1 MSRSSIPPIQHFWT
15 QADFTPTPSQEA
27 AILHTEGPLFLTAGP
42 GSGKTRVLL
51 WRTLNLLVYGEVNPE
66 EIFLS
71 TFTEKAALQLKDGL
85 RSLLGLVT
93 NATGKP
99 YDISGMS
106 IGTVHSICNR
116 LLTDRRF
123 SPGHARHRAP
133 LLFDELAQYFKIYTR
148 NNWKNLILAGGYD
161 DEEAAQRT
169 INDYLSGADSYS
181 RHLSVTNCIALFN
194 RLSEENLDPHA
205 VRTRDETL
213 KSLLQMYSHYK
224 ESLNVDEHIQQ
235 VDLALLQQRAFNYFQ
250 ESEQSGSV
258 FKHIIID
265 EYQDTNS
272 IQESIFF
279 ELAKGHKNIC
289 VVGDDDQALYRFRG
303 ATVENLVEFESRC
316 VRFLGVKPRRLDL
329 NTNYRSRRKIVTLYT
344 SFIDSPIWTDKKD
357 TTKHY
362 RIVDKK
368 IEAHSEDEGP
378 SVIVSTHAKGD
389 QVYAEIA
396 QFVRRLKEEG
406 KVSDYNQVAFLFPSM
421 KSMGNMSTRVRG
433 FQQAFTAEGIPFYS
447 PRAGRFLEVEEAV
460 AVFGLF
466 QKVFGSPSHRYRG
479 QSTQGMRTFQDWLHG
494 CDVRADALI
503 ADDDHLA
510 EYVKDRKTELETI
523 TRDYELLVAHCE
535 KKKIDLKSPV
545 KPGITQ
551 ALTSVSGL
559 SLRTQKQ
566 LSSHYLNQAIK
577 RRHEENDPY
586 RVNYVLNRVTSVDW
600 SVLDLF
606 YQLNGFKYFREMYR
620 LAEQGEDEGPVCN
633 LGLITQYLARFM
645 DDNSPV
651 LTGSFLVE
659 DRFVKRFF
667 SSFLYALFRRGESEF
682 EYTDDPFPRG
692 RVPFLTIHQA
702 KGLEF
707 PVVVLGS
714 VYKENRE
721 APVVEKIV
729 RKLLKKE
736 GEPLDRIVKFDI
748 MRMFYVALS
757 RAKNLLI
764 LPRYTHAKSA
774 TDEFH
779 EIFDRGDLPVIPSF
793 DTSGIPSS
801 EAHDEDLGKTYSYT
815 GDFLLY
821 NKCPRNYM
829 LFKKYGFVP
838 SRTQTMFFGQ
848 LIHQTIED
856 LHHHV
861 MSAHEKEA
869 APHA

>member
-1 MSRSSIPPIQHFWT
+1 MRVKKQNPPIQHFWA

-51 WRTLNLLVYGEVNPE
+51 WRTLNLLVYEEVKPE

-93 NATGKP
+93 NATGQP
-99 YDISGMS
+99 FDISGMS

-123 SPGHARHRAP
+123 SPGHARRRAP
-133 LLFDELAQYFKIYTR
+133 LLFDELAQYFRIYNR
-148 NNWKNLILAGGYD
+148 ANWKNLLLAGGYD
-161 DEEAAQRT
+161 DEEAAQRA
-169 INDYLSGADSYS
+169 INDYLTGRDSYS
-181 RHLSVTNCIALFN
+181 RHLAVTSCIALFN
-194 RLSEENLDPHA
+194 RFSEENLDPHA
-205 VRTRDETL
+205 VRTKDDML
-213 KSLLQMYSHYK
+213 KSLLRMYETYK
-224 ESLNVDEHIQQ
+224 ESLNIDERIQE
-235 VDLALLQQRAFNYFQ
+235 VDLALLQQRAFNYFR

-279 ELAKGHKNIC
+279 ELAMGHKNIC

-316 VRFLGVKPRRLDL
+316 LKYLGVKPRRLDL
-329 NTNYRSRRKIVTLYT
+329 NTNYRSRKRIVSLYT
-344 SFIDSPIWTDKKD
+344 SFIGSTVWTDKKD
-357 TTKHY
+357 KTRHY
-362 RIVDKK
+362 RIIDKK

-378 SVIVSTHAKGD
+378 SVIVSTHAKGE

-396 QFVRRLKEEG
+396 RFVKRLREEG
-406 KVSDYNQVAFLFPSM
+406 KVSDYNQVAFLFPAM
-421 KSMGNMSTRVRG
+421 KSMGGMNSRVLG
-433 FQQAFTAEGIPFYS
+433 FQKALREEGIPFYS
-447 PRAGRFLEVEEAV
+447 PRSGRFLEVEEAV

-479 QSTQGMRTFQDWLHG
+479 QSTHGMREFQDWLRG
-494 CDVRADALI
+494 CEARADDLI
-503 ADDDHLA
+503 GDDPHLA
-510 EYVKDRKTELETI
+510 EYVKDRHTELETV
-523 TRDYELLVAHCE
+523 TRDYVLLVAHCE

-545 KPGITQ
+545 KPGFPQT
-551 ALTSVSGL
+551 LTSVSGL
-559 SLRTQKQ
+559 SLRAQKH
-566 LSSHYLNQAIK
+566 LASHYLNESIK
-577 RRHEENDPY
+577 KRYEENNPY
-586 RVNYVLNRVTSVDW
+586 RTSYLLNRVTSVDW

-620 LAEQGEDEGPVCN
+620 LAEEGHDEGPVCN

-645 DDNSPV
+645 DDTSAV
-651 LTGSFLVE
+651 ITGSFLIE
-659 DRFVKRFF
+659 DRFVLRFF
-667 SSFLYALFRRGESEF
+667 SSFLYALFRLGESEF
-682 EYTDDPFPRG
+682 EYADDPFPKG

-714 VYKENRE
+714 VYKEDRS
-721 APVVEKIV
+721 APVAEKIV

-736 GEPLDRIVKFDI
+736 GEPLDRITKFDI

-757 RAKNLLI
+757 RPKNLLV
-764 LPRYTHAKSA
+764 LPRYTHGKSA
-774 TDEFH
+774 TEEFH
-779 EIFDRGDLPVIPSF
+779 EIFEQGDLPDIPSF
-793 DTSGIPSS
+793 DISGLPVS
-801 EAHDEDLGKTYSYT
+801 ENHDEDLGHTFSYT
-815 GDFLLY
+815 GDFLQY
-821 NKCPRNYM
+821 KKCPRSYM

-838 SRTQTMFFGQ
+838 SRTQTMFFGR

-869 APHA
+869 